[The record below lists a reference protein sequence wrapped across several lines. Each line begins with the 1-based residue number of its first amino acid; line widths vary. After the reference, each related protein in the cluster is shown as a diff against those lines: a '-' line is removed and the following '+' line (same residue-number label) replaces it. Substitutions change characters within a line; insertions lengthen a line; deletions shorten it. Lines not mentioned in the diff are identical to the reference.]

1 MKQLILTTSNVV
13 SEEIYRQKIF
23 KFFRSLPETIIFV
36 FVTSLEW
43 GF

>member
-1 MKQLILTTSNVV
+1 MKQFILSTSNVV
-13 SEEIYRQKIF
+13 SEEIYCQKIF